1 MDLQESYGFTDPAL
15 EENGV
20 EVQLSEDAYITVRR
34 SNNQKFKDLLTSLR
48 KPYEQRI
55 QRGTMDQKVLDQLTR
70 QAVAK
75 EVLIGWRGIKLDGK
89 EVKYSP
95 AKAEELLKKYEDFQ
109 EDVLTAANTRETF
122 RRQVQEE
129 NEKNS

>member
-1 MDLQESYGFTDPAL
+1 MDLQESYGFTDPDL